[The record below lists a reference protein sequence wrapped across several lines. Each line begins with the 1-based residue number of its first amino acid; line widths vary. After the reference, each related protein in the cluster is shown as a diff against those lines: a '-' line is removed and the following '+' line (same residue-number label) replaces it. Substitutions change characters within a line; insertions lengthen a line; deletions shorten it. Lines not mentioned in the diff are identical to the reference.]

1 NGPRRGLADDTE
13 GGPGGGTSARQ
24 SGDSGAPAAL
34 LEGGGTESNQ
44 RHSRGLMPATAEPG
58 TDSSFWKPKALATPR
73 SSSAAKKK
81 AERLL
86 RRPRRT
92 RQASD
97 AYDDSGSSA
106 RMMANVRER
115 QRTQSLNKAYEEL
128 RRIIPTLPSD
138 KLSKI
143 QTLRL
148 ATRYID
154 FLSTVLRCGE
164 DADDQQ
170 YQHQHP
176 YHYHQQFHHL
186 SAAAHHHSA
195 PAGLLR
201 RTDDCSIGYG
211 LLRPDFCC
219 HGCGCRRRGGRCS
232 GQRSRRRRPV
242 WATHS
247 ESGEWKTPGKST
259 GLLK

>member
-1 NGPRRGLADDTE
+1 WPRRGWPTTQRE
-13 GGPGGGTSARQ
+13 
-24 SGDSGAPAAL
+24 APAVEHLRQTVWRQRGTPRAS
-34 LEGGGTESNQ
+34 GKGGTESNQ
-44 RHSRGLMPATAEPG
+44 RHSRGLMRQRRSLEPR
-58 TDSSFWKPKALATPR
+58 FKLPKRKR
-73 SSSAAKKK
+73 SGCSDAASHSA
-81 AERLL
+81 
-86 RRPRRT
+86 
-92 RQASD
+92 ASD

-186 SAAAHHHSA
+186 SAAAHHHQHQPGFFGDRRLQHRLWTA
-195 PAGLLR
+195 AARFLLPR
-201 RTDDCSIGYG
+201 
-211 LLRPDFCC
+211 LRLPPP
-219 HGCGCRRRGGRCS
+219 
-232 GQRSRRRRPV
+232 RRPLH
-242 WATHS
+242 AA
-247 ESGEWKTPGKST
+247 SGAGGGDRLGYAIRSLANGRRLEVDWTA
-259 GLLK
+259 